1 MNKSGNPYLDE
12 NNVPYNKLGITN
24 AFDLKL
30 AEYRIVSNA
39 MNNIADGKT
48 ILSRRPID
56 YGFEHL
62 KAINKYLFERVYDWA
77 GQPRTIGFAKEMDNG
92 MVSVFARPD
101 TFAEEW
107 WTLEEKI
114 SAFAT
119 GKGLIFGQKVE
130 ALAGI
135 FVDANHIHLFPE
147 GNGRT
152 LQVFMRQLARE
163 QGVELDYSK
172 TNAREWNHASA
183 VSGVH
188 GTPYKDAEGYDRLRQ
203 PPRNPAPIT
212 QIFTDMAGRAPIMEQ
227 AVSAIKRMST
237 VIRQTVFGSDAEQQ
251 PQQTRTPEPSPEQK
265 PVAGNHESLEQ
276 ETKASVEPDR
286 Q

>member
-12 NNVPYNKLGITN
+12 NNVPYNKFGIT
-24 AFDLKL
+24 ADWQRKLVEYDLTTAKADEIL
-30 AEYRIVSNA
+30 SGKVSN
-39 MNNIADGKT
+39 
-48 ILSRRPID
+48 LSHPSS
-56 YGFEHL
+56 YGFQHL
-62 KAINKYLFERVYDWA
+62 QGIHKYLFDGMYPQWA
-77 GQPRTIGFAKEMDNG
+77 GKPRTIGFAKPMGGG

-101 TFAEEW
+101 TFVEKWRA
-107 WTLEEKI
+107 LEEKT

-119 GKGLIFGQKVE
+119 GKGLTFGQKVE
-130 ALAGI
+130 ALADI

-212 QIFTDMAGRAPIMEQ
+212 QIFTDMGS
-227 AVSAIKRMST
+227 SA
-237 VIRQTVFGSDAEQQ
+237 DAFEC
-251 PQQTRTPEPSPEQK
+251 RRDVRRSPK
-265 PVAGNHESLEQ
+265 SGW
-276 ETKASVEPDR
+276 R
-286 Q
+286 